1 MDEYQI
7 MSLLMRLETRDADPQ
22 TVAAMYAETLSD
34 ASDRLTDDQMRRFL
48 ICGAYLC
55 HGISRNAGG
64 PSSMDGTEPETR
76 SDIRLN

>member
-34 ASDRLTDDQMRRFL
+34 ASERLTDDQMRRFL
-48 ICGAYLC
+48 ICGAFLC
-55 HGISRNAGG
+55 HGANRNAGG
-64 PSSMDGTEPETR
+64 ATSMDGADPAGR
-76 SDIRLN
+76 SNIQLN

>member
-22 TVAAMYAETLSD
+22 TVAMMYAETLAD
-34 ASDRLTDDQMRRFL
+34 ASERLTDDQMRRFL

-55 HGISRNAGG
+55 HGGKRNAGG
-64 PSSMDGTEPETR
+64 PASVDGADPELR
-76 SDIRLN
+76 SRIQLN

>member
-22 TVAAMYAETLSD
+22 TVAMMYAETLAD

-55 HGISRNAGG
+55 HGANRNAGG
-64 PSSMDGTEPETR
+64 SAPMNGADPAAR
-76 SDIRLN
+76 SKMQLN